1 MRVIKKSEVRKIIIG
16 HVELTL
22 IFLFDY
28 LLCKIAILESLKV
41 LFLDKKQKLLSVD
54 GKGIA
59 VAIETTKN
67 GNKYGTICSC
77 YVMPK
82 KCNVKGPK
90 ATSMYRTRRKS
101 FSMCSIA

>member
-54 GKGIA
+54 GNF
-59 VAIETTKN
+59 N
-67 GNKYGTICSC
+67 GDL
-77 YVMPK
+77 
-82 KCNVKGPK
+82 
-90 ATSMYRTRRKS
+90 TRLDRSGLAKTLLDLRDAN
-101 FSMCSIA
+101 FDNAELSIGE

>member
-54 GKGIA
+54 GNLKHH
-59 VAIETTKN
+59 KMKDN
-67 GNKYGTICSC
+67 GVNNDYILQHIGTECPLS
-77 YVMPK
+77 
-82 KCNVKGPK
+82 GPK
-90 ATSMYRTRRKS
+90 FSSAETGMGVTSRP
-101 FSMCSIA
+101 